1 MKKFTTKDLINAG
14 VFSIL
19 ILFTYFI
26 TGAVA
31 HVPFLMPFIP
41 FLASITAGIPYML
54 YTTKISRPGM
64 ISITM
69 AMFMLLFVVSGHGLF
84 VIPGA
89 IIAAILAEMLI
100 KKGNYSSIKYAKL
113 SYIAFNIFSAFIF
126 LPIFVARESLAAQLV
141 GRGIDPEQVKMMFSY
156 FPNYM
161 FPIIIGLAL
170 IGATIGANIGSKILS
185 KHFKRAGMI

>member
-14 VFSIL
+14 VFSVL

-26 TGAVA
+26 TGAIA

-41 FLASITAGIPYML
+41 LFAAITAGIPYML
-54 YTTKISRPGM
+54 YTTKIKRSGM
-64 ISITM
+64 IAITM
-69 AMFMLLFVVSGHGLF
+69 LMFMLLFVVSGHGLF

-89 IIAAILAEMLI
+89 IIATALAELLL

-113 SYIAFNIFSAFIF
+113 SYVAFNIFSPFLF
-126 LPIFVARESLAAQLV
+126 LPVFVARESFAAELIE
-141 GRGIDPEQVKMMFSY
+141 RGIKPEQVEMMFKY

-161 FPIIIGLAL
+161 FPVIIALAL
-170 IGATIGANIGSKILS
+170 IGATIGATIGSKILN